1 MVRQYNDQRKRTN
14 NGVEK
19 TNTSVSHWRPLIE
32 WDRRKYVTKDSIMFK
47 IMTFLYNNAV
57 HSVICEGLHF

>member
-32 WDRRKYVTKDSIMFK
+32 WKCHKGQHNVQDNDVS
-47 IMTFLYNNAV
+47 L
-57 HSVICEGLHF
+57 